1 MSAQDDDR
9 SGYEAHGRL
18 DPPDW
23 AAFRD
28 RAHAML
34 DRALD
39 HLQAAGTG
47 RVWSPVPDD
56 LEARLQ
62 ARLPASGTP
71 PERVDADLARLM
83 PHGAGNLHP
92 RFFGWVHGGGA
103 PANLLAEM
111 VAAAMNAN
119 CGGRNHVG
127 PRIERQVIAWCRDL
141 MGFPNS
147 TSGLVVS
154 GTSLATL
161 IALKA
166 ARDDR
171 LGRDVR
177 DTGPGAHR
185 AVAYASA
192 EAHSCNA
199 RAFDMLGLGR
209 DALRAV
215 PVDASYRID
224 LAALDSAI
232 RRDRDAGHTPFAVIG
247 TAGTVNT
254 GAIDDLAA
262 LADLATREGLWF
274 HVDGAFGACAML
286 SNSHRTKLEG
296 LSRADSL
303 AFDFHKWLQ
312 VNYDAGAVLI
322 RSETAHRQA
331 FADRPDY
338 LKSTPEGLAA
348 GAPWPVDYGPEL
360 SRGFRALKVWA
371 HLLEF
376 GPERLAG
383 VIEANCRQ
391 AQTLRERVE
400 SQPHLEL
407 MAPVSLNICCFRH
420 LAPGW
425 SDAAV
430 DTLNAAIVL
439 ALQMNG
445 LAAPSTTRLGGRT
458 AIRINLT
465 HHRTRDADLDLLL
478 EAVLAEGAARIAAGA
493 PPPSGTGSR

>member
-1 MSAQDDDR
+1 MSARDENPA
-9 SGYEAHGRL
+9 GYEAEGEL
-18 DPPDW
+18 DPKDW
-23 AAFRD
+23 AAFRQ

-34 DRALD
+34 DLALD
-39 HLQAAGTG
+39 HLQAAGDG
-47 RVWSPVPDD
+47 RVWSPVPDA
-56 LEARLQ
+56 LESRLQ
-62 ARLPASGTP
+62 AALPAEGTA
-71 PERVDADLARLM
+71 PEQVDKDLAHLL
-83 PHGAGNLHP
+83 PYGTGNLHP

-103 PANLLAEM
+103 PANLLADM
-111 VAAAMNAN
+111 AAAAMNAN

-141 MGFPNS
+141 MGFPAT

-171 LGRDVR
+171 LGRQVR
-177 DTGPGAHR
+177 DTGVR
-185 AVAYASA
+185 AQKAVGYASA

-215 PVDASYRID
+215 PVDADYRID
-224 LAALDSAI
+224 LAALQAAI
-232 RRDRDAGHTPFAVIG
+232 ERDRAEGLQPFVLIG

-254 GAIDDLAA
+254 GALDNLAA
-262 LADLATREGLWF
+262 LADLAEREGLWF

-286 SNSHRTKLEG
+286 SETHRSKLAG

-303 AFDFHKWLQ
+303 AFDFHKWMQ

-376 GPERLAG
+376 GPDRLAG
-383 VIEANCRQ
+383 VIDANCRQ
-391 AQTLRERVE
+391 AQALRDQVLRHP
-400 SQPHLEL
+400 QLEL

-425 SDAAV
+425 SAEAV
-430 DTLNAAIVL
+430 DALNAQIVI
-439 ALQMNG
+439 ALQMSG
-445 LAAPSTTRLGGRT
+445 VAAPSTTRLAGRT
-458 AIRINLT
+458 AIRVNLT
-465 HHRTRDADLDLLL
+465 HHRTRDTDLDIFL
-478 EAVLAEGAARIAAGA
+478 EAVLAEGANRIAAG
-493 PPPSGTGSR
+493 PPPSG